1 MFRNYLKTISRNF
14 RKNKTF
20 SFINITG
27 LTIGLTSCL
36 LIALYIQQQLSFD
49 AFQVNG
55 GRIARVIME
64 YSFEGSDVSNGGNYT
79 SVRVPMVMKQ
89 NFPEVKDAV
98 IMTNSKRIVRYNN
111 NLITENNFM
120 YAGASFFNIFSFNLL
135 KGNKSAV
142 LSEPY
147 SVVLTQSSAKK
158 YFGNEDPVGK
168 TLQLTGDSNL
178 YKITGLVAD
187 CPANSQIQFDF
198 IASFSSLGISRER
211 EASYWDANYT
221 TYLLLND
228 KHAISSLQAKL
239 PAFMKKEM
247 EGQHATVNFYLEPFN
262 TIHLYSPYDAFAPNV
277 SITYIYILAGVAL
290 LILIIAC
297 FTYINLSTARSVE
310 RAKEVS
316 IRKVAGAQKAQIFW
330 QFIGESAV
338 VCCIA
343 VFLGLVC
350 AALLL
355 PPFSRLTSQQLQLSS
370 LFSLPV
376 LAVAVL
382 IIVVVSFA
390 AGSYPALILSSF
402 QPAKVLKGAF
412 KNAASGQWLRQSLIV
427 FQFVISVFLIVST
440 FIIQQQLYYIQHKK
454 LGYCREHV
462 MVLPIPYMATN
473 VALMKTEFKQNADV
487 ISVARTSNT
496 PVNIMGGYNMRTPA
510 MPENSQ
516 IAVTANPVDNEFI
529 PAAGLQ
535 LVAGA
540 NLTEQDIQDVGNEDD
555 ENAKN
560 TYHFILN
567 ESAAKQL
574 GWAPQEA
581 IGKKMFL
588 DESRPGYVRGV
599 VKDFNFQSLHNPIKP
614 VVLFSSAY
622 GGTLLVKI
630 KGAHIPQTISFLQ
643 AKWKT
648 LMPDRPFDY
657 RFLDDDYNKL
667 YQNELRLG
675 KIMNIFAS
683 IAIALACIGLFGL
696 SAYSAQ
702 QRVKE
707 IGVRKV
713 LGATV
718 SNIVFVLSKDF
729 IKLAFIAALIAF
741 PIAAWAMHSWLQH
754 YQYRINIEWW
764 VFVVTALATL
774 LIALITVSFQAI
786 KAALSNPVE
795 ALRSE

>member
-1 MFRNYLKTISRNF
+1 MFRNYLKIIFRNF
-14 RKNKTF
+14 SKNKTF
-20 SFINITG
+20 SFINIIG

-49 AFQVNG
+49 KFQKNG
-55 GRIARVIME
+55 DRIARVIMG
-64 YSFEGSDVSNGGNYT
+64 YSFEGSDAGNKGNYT
-79 SVRVPMVMKQ
+79 SVRVPVVMKQ

-98 IMTNSKRIVRYNN
+98 IMTNGKKIIRYNN
-111 NLITENNFM
+111 SLVTENNFM
-120 YAGASFFNIFSFNLL
+120 YADSSFFNLFSFDLL
-135 KGNKSAV
+135 EGNKNTA
-142 LSEPY
+142 LTEPY

-158 YFGNEDPVGK
+158 YFGNADPVGK
-168 TLQLTGDSNL
+168 TLQLSGDSNF

-198 IASFSSLGISRER
+198 IASFSTFGMSKEYYST
-211 EASYWDANYT
+211 YWNANYT
-221 TYLLLND
+221 TYLLLHD
-228 KHAISSLQAKL
+228 KKSISTLQAKL

-247 EGQHATVNFYLEPFN
+247 EGQHATVNFYLESFN
-262 TIHLYSPYDAFAPNV
+262 KIHLYSPYDAFAPNV
-277 SITYIYILAGVAL
+277 SIAYIYILAGVAL
-290 LILIIAC
+290 LILVIAC

-316 IRKVAGAQKAQIFW
+316 IRKVAGAQKNQIFW

-343 VFLGLVC
+343 VLLGLTC

-355 PPFSRLTSQQLQLSS
+355 PSFSQLTNQQLQLSS
-370 LFSLPV
+370 LLSWPI

-382 IIVVVSFA
+382 IIAVVSFA
-390 AGSYPALILSSF
+390 AGSYPALVLSSF
-402 QPAKVLKGAF
+402 QPARVLKGAF
-412 KNAASGQWLRQSLIV
+412 KNAASGQWLRKSLII

-454 LGYCREHV
+454 LGYDREHV
-462 MVLPIPYMATN
+462 LVLPVSYGPKN
-473 VALMKTEFKQNADV
+473 VDLIKTEFKQNTDV
-487 ISVARTSNT
+487 KNVSLCYNT
-496 PVNIMGGYNMRTPA
+496 PVSILGGYNMSKPE
-510 MPENSQ
+510 MPENAQ

-535 LVAGA
+535 LIAGE
-540 NLTEQDIQDVGNEDD
+540 NLTTQDLKDVSDEDED
-555 ENAKN
+555 AQPVF
-560 TYHFILN
+560 HFIIN

-574 GWAPQEA
+574 GWTPQEA
-581 IGKKMFL
+581 VGKKMFL
-588 DESRPGYVRGV
+588 DKSRPGYVRGV
-599 VKDFNFQSLHNPIKP
+599 VKDFNFQSLRNPIKP
-614 VVLFSSAY
+614 VVLFPSPY
-622 GGTLLVKI
+622 GNTLMVKI
-630 KGAHIPQTISFLQ
+630 TGNHIPQTISFLQ
-643 AKWKT
+643 EKWKT
-648 LMPDRPFDY
+648 LVPDRPFEY

-683 IAIALACIGLFGL
+683 IAIILACIGLFGL

-741 PIAAWAMHSWLQH
+741 PIAWWAMHSWLQR
-754 YQYRINIEWW
+754 YEYRISIEWW

-774 LIALITVSFQAI
+774 LIALLTVSFQAV
-786 KAALSNPVE
+786 KAALSNPVKN
-795 ALRSE
+795 LRTE